1 MSVAPQILKAMENS
15 SAIRKAFEAGIK
27 LKKEFGNDNVYDFS
41 LGNPDLEP
49 PVEVKNAMKKLA
61 ASDDIGTHG
70 YMPNPGYDFARA
82 AMAKKVSEEQGV
94 SIEGKNVVMACGA
107 AGGLNA
113 VFKAILAPGDE
124 IIVPSPFF
132 AEYTHYCANHG
143 GKLVP
148 AMTNE
153 DFSLNLETIKK
164 ALSPKTAAV
173 LINSPNN
180 PTGKIYSKEDI
191 QLLADALTEHTK
203 KTGRKPYIIADEPYR
218 AIVYGNK
225 TVAPL
230 FPVYDASIVVSSFAK
245 NLSLPGERIGYVA
258 INPACPEIEQLTSAV
273 IFSTRVLGYVNAP
286 AFFQRVIAETWNAPV
301 DFSSYLNRRNALTK
315 ILDDAG
321 IQYAEPEGAFYLF
334 CKVPKS
340 KNGSTD
346 ENEFCSHLEK
356 HHILAVPGTGFGKK
370 EWIRLA
376 YCVSE
381 KTIANSAEAFKA
393 AAKTW

>member
-49 PVEVKNAMKKLA
+49 PVEVKNAMIKA
-61 ASDDIGTHG
+61 ASSDDIGTHG
-70 YMPNPGYDFARA
+70 YMPNPGYEFARS
-82 AMAKKVSEEQGV
+82 AMAKKVSEEQGIKV
-94 SIEGKNVVMACGA
+94 EGKNVVMSCGA

-113 VFKAILAPGDE
+113 VFKAILGPGDE

-132 AEYTHYCANHG
+132 AEYTHYCSNHG
-143 GKLVP
+143 GVLVP

-153 DFSLNLETIKK
+153 DFSLNIETIKQ

-191 QLLADALTEHTK
+191 QLLADTLKEHAK
-203 KTGRKPYIIADEPYR
+203 KTGRIPYIIADEPYR

-225 TVAPL
+225 SVAPL

-258 INPACPEIEQLTSAV
+258 INPSCPEIELLSSAI

-286 AFFQRVIAETWNAPV
+286 AFFQRVISETWNAPV
-301 DFSSYLNRRNALTK
+301 DFSSYLSRRNALTK
-315 ILDDAG
+315 VLDDAG
-321 IQYAEPEGAFYLF
+321 IHYAEPEGAFYLF
-334 CKVPKS
+334 CKVPES

-346 ENEFCSHLEK
+346 ENEFCSQLEK
-356 HHILAVPGTGFGKK
+356 FHILAVPGTGFGKK
-370 EWIRLA
+370 EWFRLA

-381 KTIANSAEAFKA
+381 NTIKNSAEAFKSA
-393 AAKTW
+393 VKAW

>member
-49 PVEVKNAMKKLA
+49 PIEVKNVIKKIA
-61 ASDDIGTHG
+61 ASDEIGTHG
-70 YMPNPGYDFARA
+70 YMPNAGYNFARA
-82 AMAKKVSEEQGV
+82 AMSKKVSEEQGV
-94 SIEGKNVVMACGA
+94 FVEEKNIIMSCGA

-113 VFKAILAPGDE
+113 VFKAILSQGDE

-132 AEYTHYCANHG
+132 AEYIHYCTNHG
-143 GKLVP
+143 GKLIP
-148 AMTNE
+148 AATNE
-153 DFSLNLETIKK
+153 DFSLNIDTIKN
-164 ALSPKTAAV
+164 ALSSKTAAV

-191 QLLADALTEHTK
+191 QLLANTLEEHTK

-218 AIVYGNK
+218 AIVYENK

-245 NLSLPGERIGYVA
+245 NLSLPGERIGYIAVNPVCKEIDELCAA
-258 INPACPEIEQLTSAV
+258 I
-273 IFSTRVLGYVNAP
+273 IFANRILGYVNAP

-301 DFSSYLNRRNALTK
+301 DFSSYLLRRNALTK
-315 ILDDAG
+315 VLDNAN
-321 IQYAEPEGAFYLF
+321 IHYAEPEGAFYLF
-334 CKVPKS
+334 CKVPKG

-346 ENEFCSHLEK
+346 ENDFCNQLEK
-356 HHILAVPGTGFGKK
+356 YRILAVPGTGFGKK
-370 EWIRLA
+370 GWFRLA

-381 KTIANSAEAFKA
+381 KTITNSTDAFIAAVKA
-393 AAKTW
+393 W